1 MNKISQTLPLQTLLS
16 AIINFNQNMKILY
29 NELYQNS
36 GKSQANKIIFD
47 AYHPLLNNIA
57 ASGSLNKNATFEQIQ
72 RYVQYL
78 IGIIRP
84 LVSSNIL
91 AIATLSSQYGQIEG
105 LENFDKFGKTI
116 QDMFVPLATSLEV
129 PTDETALIEKA
140 PQFSELLN
148 KVGANLNT
156 YVRKY
161 MDQLVVAERAD
172 LLMKWSTLYYQQ
184 SEK

>member
-1 MNKISQTLPLQTLLS
+1 MNKVSQTLPLQALLS
-16 AIINFNQNMKILY
+16 AVINFNQNMKILY
-29 NELYQNS
+29 NELYKNS
-36 GKSQANKIIFD
+36 GKSKANKIIFD

-72 RYVQYL
+72 KYIQYL

-84 LVSSNIL
+84 LVSSNVL
-91 AIATLSSQYGQIEG
+91 STATLSSQYGQIEG
-105 LENFDKFGKTI
+105 VENLDKFGKTI
-116 QDMFVPLATSLEV
+116 QNMFVPLATSLEV
-129 PTDETALIEKA
+129 PADATSLIEKA
-140 PQFSELLN
+140 PQFSDLLN

-161 MDQLVVAERAD
+161 MSQLAVAERVD